1 MSAVNIRQ
9 DDDGYMGL
17 PGEDSGD
24 GPFIMAGAE
33 YVAASV
39 DKSTF
44 FVAPRA
50 LRVVGI
56 TGRVTVAGT
65 DAGAVT
71 ATVRKVA
78 SGTAIASGTALHSG
92 TFNLK
97 GTADTNQTL
106 TLSTTAGDL
115 DVPSGTALAV
125 DFTGVLTAAT
135 GAITVAMCLK

>member
-1 MSAVNIRQ
+1 MGAVNIRQ

-17 PGEDSGD
+17 VGEDSGD
-24 GPFIMAGAE
+24 GPFIFASVE

-39 DKSTF
+39 DKSF

-50 LRVVGI
+50 CRVVGI
-56 TGRVTVAGT
+56 TCRVTAAGT

-71 ATVRKVA
+71 AMIEKVP
-78 SGTAIASGTALHSG
+78 SGTAIGSGTDLMSA

-97 GTADTNQTL
+97 GTANTNQTG

-115 DVPSGTALAV
+115 DLAAGQSLGV
-125 DFTGVLTAAT
+125 DFTGTMTTAT
-135 GAITVAMCLK
+135 GTITVAMCLK